1 MSEAPALVAGLVRI
15 KSKSGLVLERV
26 VKVSPKGRTLTIHLI
41 RLVDSGAQIRI
52 HRERFE
58 ELARIN

>member
-1 MSEAPALVAGLVRI
+1 MIPAQDASGLTRI
-15 KSKSGLVLERV
+15 ESKSGLVLERV
-26 VKVSPKGRTLTIHLI
+26 VKVTPKGRTITLHLL

-58 ELARIN
+58 ELAKIK